1 MNNSLLLTPKWS
13 VPSHIKAYTTL
24 RSPGYSEGPYAGFNL
39 GLHVGDNES
48 DVRANREI
56 LRQKAN
62 LPSEPK
68 WTNQVHSNIAVL
80 AETISD
86 TPPVTADASYTKKTN
101 TICVVLTAD
110 CLPILVTNTEGSEV
124 AAIHAGWR
132 GLANGIVENTL
143 ATLASSPE
151 TLMVWVGPSISQ
163 PYYEV
168 GEDFYA
174 TFSKF
179 HTKEECH
186 QAFKQKP
193 NKETPKWLADVP
205 LLAYQR
211 LVKIG
216 VQPQHIYL
224 SNECTYAHEDRYF
237 SYRRDGVTGRMA
249 SMIFIDS

>member
-1 MNNSLLLTPKWS
+1 MNNPLLLTPKWPA
-13 VPSHIKAYTTL
+13 PSNIKAYTTL
-24 RSPGYSEGPYAGFNL
+24 RSPGYSEGPYASFNL
-39 GLHVGDNES
+39 GHHVGDNEN
-48 DVRANREI
+48 DVRANRET
-56 LRQKAN
+56 LFQKAN

-68 WTNQVHSNIAVL
+68 WINQTHSNIAVL

-86 TPPVTADASYTKKTN
+86 AQVVTADASYTQKPN
-101 TICVVLTAD
+101 TICAVLTAD
-110 CLPILVTNTEGSEV
+110 CLPILVTNKEGSEV

-132 GLANGIVENTL
+132 GLANGVVENTL

-151 TLMVWVGPSISQ
+151 TLLVWIGPSISQ

-174 TFSKF
+174 AFAEF
-179 HTKEECH
+179 HTENECH
-186 QAFKQKP
+186 EAFKRKP
-193 NKETPKWLADVP
+193 IKETPKWLADVP

-216 VQPQHIYL
+216 LKPQHIYL
-224 SNECTYAHEDRYF
+224 SNECTYSHEDRYF

-249 SMIFIDS
+249 SMIYIAS